1 MGGACRTGLAGA
13 LVDDAAASQSKDTVN
28 AKRIALTLIL
38 LVVVAASLPAHARFV
53 QPPSCKNAFTP
64 DREIAEGKKAAAQV
78 YKTMPVLPD
87 SSPVAQYVQKL
98 GMKLVQ
104 YAPGYKWQYEF
115 HVVNDA
121 DINAFAL
128 PGGPIFVN
136 LGTIQ
141 AAETEAQLAGV
152 MAHEISHVVM
162 RHATCNITKQQG
174 QAPWWA
180 LGQLAAGILVP
191 GAGGAL
197 AAQGVGA
204 AAGMTFL
211 KMGRDAEKQ
220 ADLMGTDIL
229 YDAAYDPRAMA
240 QFFEVIQGKFG
251 NGGSQFLSD
260 HPNPGNRTEYVN
272 AEVATLPPRM
282 QWVKTTPEFDKIH
295 KLVMGMHAY
304 SAKEIASG
312 SWKGG
317 AANVAS
323 APMQPVSFR
332 PSGQWSSLDSNG
344 FSVQYPDN
352 WQAVE
357 KAGDS
362 ATIAPPN
369 GVVTTAGGDSSVLYG
384 VIIDGYRPSQATDLA
399 TATNQLIT
407 TVQQGNSGMK
417 AVTSVDDVRVNQRL
431 GKSVEF
437 VNQGAPARGAAERDW
452 LVTIARNDGSL
463 SYLLFVAPQKDFEAL
478 RPTFEQILRTFR
490 VKS

>member
-1 MGGACRTGLAGA
+1 MNT
-13 LVDDAAASQSKDTVN
+13 K
-28 AKRIALTLIL
+28 LTRLIL
-38 LVVVAASLPAHARFV
+38 FLSLAVIATVPAHARFV
-53 QPPSCKNAFTP
+53 QPPPCKNVYTP
-64 DREIAEGKKAAAQV
+64 DREIAEGKKSAAEV

-87 SSPVAQYVQKL
+87 SSPVTQYIQQL
-98 GMKLVQ
+98 GAKLVQ
-104 YAPGYKWQYEF
+104 SAPPSPWIYTF
-115 HVVNDA
+115 HVVNES

-128 PGGPIFVN
+128 PGGPVFVN

-180 LGQLAAGILVP
+180 LGQLAAGVLLP

-220 ADLMGTDIL
+220 ADLMGTDIA
-229 YDAAYDPRAMA
+229 YDAGYDPRGMV
-240 QFFEVIQGKFG
+240 QFFEIIQGKYG
-251 NGGSQFLSD
+251 NGDSQFLSD

-272 AEVATLPPRM
+272 AEIETLPPRPH
-282 QWVKTTPEFDKIH
+282 WVKTTPEFTKI
-295 KLVMGMHAY
+295 KKIVSGMHAY

-312 SWKGG
+312 AWRGSSTNGG
-317 AANVAS
+317 SANAV
-323 APMQPVSFR
+323 PEQVQPVNYQ
-332 PSGQWSSLDSNG
+332 PSGKWQTLDGAS

-352 WQAVE
+352 WQATE
-357 KAGDS
+357 KAGNS

-369 GVVTTAGGDSSVLYG
+369 GVAATKNGDSAVIYG
-384 VIIDGYRPSQATDLA
+384 VIIDGFQPQQGSDLA
-399 TATNQLIT
+399 AATNQLIT
-407 TVQQGNSGMK
+407 SIQQGNAGLK
-417 AVTSVDDVRVNQRL
+417 ATTGIDDVRVNQRA

-437 VNQGAPARGAAERDW
+437 VNNGASAGGAAEHDW
-452 LVTIARNDGSL
+452 LVTIARNDGSV
-463 SYLLFVAPQKDFEAL
+463 SYVVFVAPQKDFEAL
-478 RPTFEQILRTFR
+478 RPTYEQVLRTFR
-490 VKS
+490 VKD

>member
-1 MGGACRTGLAGA
+1 MNR
-13 LVDDAAASQSKDTVN
+13 K
-28 AKRIALTLIL
+28 LTLAS
-38 LVVVAASLPAHARFV
+38 LVLSLIVATLPAHARFV
-53 QPPSCKNAFTP
+53 QPAPCKNAFTP
-64 DREIAEGKKAAAQV
+64 DREIAEGKKSAVEV

-87 SSPVAQYVQKL
+87 SSPVTQYVQQL
-98 GMKLVQ
+98 GAKLVE
-104 YAPGYKWQYEF
+104 YAPGYKWPYSF
-115 HVVNDA
+115 HVVNQA

-162 RHATCNITKQQG
+162 RHATCNITKQEG

-180 LGQLAAGILVP
+180 LGQLAAGVLLP

-211 KMGRDAEKQ
+211 KMGRDAERQ
-220 ADLMGTDIL
+220 ADLMGTDIA
-229 YDAAYDPRAMA
+229 YDAGYDPRGMV
-240 QFFEVIQGKFG
+240 QFFEIIQGKYG

-272 AEVATLPPRM
+272 AEIETLPPRPH
-282 QWVKTTPEFDKIH
+282 WVKTTPEFTKI
-295 KLVMGMHAY
+295 KKIVSGMHAY
-304 SAKEIASG
+304 SAKEISSG
-312 SWKGG
+312 AWKRSG
-317 AANVAS
+317 AVAS
-323 APMQPVSFR
+323 PPASAQPVNFQ
-332 PSGQWSSLDSNG
+332 PSGQWTPLDGSG
-344 FSVQYPDN
+344 FYVQYPDN
-352 WQAVE
+352 WQAAE
-357 KAGDS
+357 KAGAG

-369 GVVTTAGGDSSVLYG
+369 GVAATASNGNTVIYG
-384 VIIDGYRPSQATDLA
+384 VIIDDFQPQQGADLA
-399 TATNQLIT
+399 AATQQLIASI
-407 TVQQGNSGMK
+407 QQGNAGLK
-417 AVTSVDDVRVNQRL
+417 AVTGVDDVRVNQRD

-437 VNQGAPARGAAERDW
+437 LNQGASAGGLTERDW
-452 LVTIARNDGSL
+452 LVTVSRDDGSL
-463 SYLLFVAPQKDFEAL
+463 SYLVFVAPQKDFEAL